1 MCTFGEFMDS
11 HTNSFWFQISGM
23 ILVTVV
29 PAFVI
34 SLFAVGLV
42 KHYARALG
50 LLDKPNARKVH
61 TVPIPLGG
69 GLGIWLGVA
78 GTFLI
83 GTIGLFVLQG
93 NASLGESFLPVGLQE
108 HLPGLA
114 SKASQIWVLLG
125 GGTVL
130 AFLGLLDDRFSL
142 PWQPRLAVEFLVAGT
157 VVYWQNLQLTA
168 FIGIPWLTSFLSV
181 IWIVMLINSFNMLDN
196 MDALS
201 GGVAAIICTMLA
213 LMLIVTPESS
223 LGQPQLFVAA
233 MLLVLV
239 GALLGFLKHNWPPAS
254 IFMGDA
260 GSYFVGYWIAIA
272 SLLSTYTG
280 AKGNTPHAVLAP
292 LCVLAIPLYDMVSVI
307 WIRLR
312 EGRSPFQ
319 ADKRH
324 FSHRL
329 VDLGMTKKQAVVTI
343 YLATVTCSLGALLLP
358 RTDAWGAVI
367 ILAIVFCM
375 LALVGVL
382 ESLTGQNLTGQNPT
396 VASNSDASSSKAK
409 EN

>member
-1 MCTFGEFMDS
+1 MDS
-11 HTNSFWFQISGM
+11 SPEGSIWLQIGG
-23 ILVTVV
+23 ILLVTVL
-29 PAFVI
+29 PAFLI
-34 SLFAVGLV
+34 SMFAVGLI
-42 KHYARALG
+42 KRYARSLG
-50 LLDKPNARKVH
+50 LLDKPNARKIH
-61 TVPIPLGG
+61 TVAVPLGG
-69 GLGIWLGVA
+69 GIGIWLGVT

-83 GTIGLFVLQG
+83 GTIGLFFLNFNRSSGLEEPLGQG
-93 NASLGESFLPVGLQE
+93 WLPARLQE
-108 HLPGLA
+108 HLHGLA
-114 SKASQIWVLLG
+114 SKAIQIWVLLG
-125 GGTVL
+125 GGTIL
-130 AFLGLLDDRFSL
+130 AILGLLDDRFSL
-142 PWQPRLAVEFLVAGT
+142 PWKPRLAIEFIVAAT

-168 FIGIPWLTSFLSV
+168 FIGIPWLTSILSV

-201 GGVAAIICTMLA
+201 GGVAAIIGAMLA
-213 LMLIVTPESS
+213 LMLIVTPEPSR
-223 LGQPQLFVAA
+223 GQPQLFVAA

-239 GALLGFLKHNWPPAS
+239 GALLGFLKHNWPPAT

-280 AKGNTPHAVLAP
+280 AKGATPHAVLAP

-307 WIRLR
+307 WIRIR

-329 VDLGMTKKQAVVTI
+329 VDLGMTKKQAVITI

-358 RTDAWGAVI
+358 RTDIWGAAIV
-367 ILAIVFCM
+367 LSIVFCM

-382 ESLTGQNLTGQNPT
+382 ESLTGP
-396 VASNSDASSSKAK
+396 NSSGVS
-409 EN
+409 

>member
-1 MCTFGEFMDS
+1 MP
-11 HTNSFWFQISGM
+11 IAGM
-23 ILVTVV
+23 LVVTVF
-29 PAFVI
+29 PAFLIAV
-34 SLFAVGLV
+34 LAVGLV
-42 KHYARALG
+42 KRYASAMG

-61 TVPIPLGG
+61 TVPVPLGG
-69 GLGIWLGVA
+69 GLGIWAGVL

-83 GTIGLFVLQG
+83 GTVGLFAIHFNETVTK
-93 NASLGESFLPVGLQE
+93 EWLPSGLLE
-108 HLPGLA
+108 NVSGLA
-114 SKASQIWVLLG
+114 SKAVEIWFLLA
-125 GGTVL
+125 GGTIL

-142 PWQPRLAVEFLVAGT
+142 PWQTRLTVEFLVAGT
-157 VVYWQNLQLTA
+157 VVYWQHLQLTA
-168 FIGIPWLTSFLSV
+168 FIGIPWLTSILSV

-201 GGVAAIICTMLA
+201 GGVAAIICAMLA
-213 LMLIVTPESS
+213 LMLVVTPETSQ
-223 LGQPQLFVAA
+223 GQPQLFVAA
-233 MLLVLV
+233 MLLVMF

-280 AKGNTPHAVLAP
+280 ANGTTPHAILAP

-307 WIRLR
+307 WIRVR

-329 VDLGMTKKQAVVTI
+329 VDLGMTKKQAVITI

-358 RTDAWGAVI
+358 RTDVWGAMIVI
-367 ILAIVFCM
+367 TIVFCM

-382 ESLTGQNLTGQNPT
+382 ESLIGPNQLND
-396 VASNSDASSSKAK
+396 S
-409 EN
+409 

>member
-1 MCTFGEFMDS
+1 MDS
-11 HTNSFWFQISGM
+11 LPNTLWIQMIGM
-23 ILVTVV
+23 LLVTIL
-29 PAFVI
+29 PAFFI

-42 KHYARALG
+42 KHYAGALG

-69 GLGIWLGVA
+69 GLGIWLGVS

-93 NASLGESFLPVGLQE
+93 NESIGEAWLPAGLKE

-114 SKASQIWVLLG
+114 SKSLQIWVLLG

-130 AFLGLLDDRFSL
+130 ALLGLLDDRFSL

-168 FIGIPWLTSFLSV
+168 FISLPWFTSILSV

-213 LMLIVTPESS
+213 LMLMITPESS
-223 LGQPQLFVAA
+223 RGQPQLFVAA
-233 MLLVLV
+233 MLLVMV

-254 IFMGDA
+254 VFMGDA

-280 AKGNTPHAVLAP
+280 AKGTTPHAVLAP

-307 WIRLR
+307 WIRIR

-358 RTDAWGAVI
+358 RTDAWGAVLV
-367 ILAIVFCM
+367 LAIVFCM
-375 LALVGVL
+375 LALIGVL
-382 ESLTGQNLTGQNPT
+382 ESLTGQNTP
-396 VASNSDASSSKAK
+396 APSDSEASSPKAK